1 MILVIATPTKGC
13 MNRKLK
19 KKPSMPA
26 LKAIR
31 DCGGPEATA
40 ALCGVSVQAVYAWR
54 GSVPARHQEKI
65 KAYVASLKK

>member
-1 MILVIATPTKGC
+1 

-40 ALCGVSVQAVYAWR
+40 ALCGVGVKAVYAWR
-54 GSVPARHQEKI
+54 GSVPSRHQEKI
-65 KAYVASLKK
+65 KAYLESVK

>member
-1 MILVIATPTKGC
+1 
-13 MNRKLK
+13 
-19 KKPSMPA
+19 MPA

-40 ALCGVSVQAVYAWR
+40 ALCGVSVKAVYAWR

-65 KAYVASLKK
+65 KKHLGVTA

>member
-1 MILVIATPTKGC
+1 MIQAIATHTKGR

-40 ALCGVSVQAVYAWR
+40 ALCGVSVKAVYAWR
-54 GSVPARHQEKI
+54 GSVPARHQDKI
-65 KAYVASLKK
+65 KTYLESVK

>member
-1 MILVIATPTKGC
+1 

-26 LKAIR
+26 IKAIR
-31 DCGGPEATA
+31 DCGGPEFTAT
-40 ALCGVSVQAVYAWR
+40 LCGVSVKAVYSWR

-65 KAYVASLKK
+65 KKHLGWTT